1 MASALDRSISDLL
14 STKPPERAWAW
25 LIGRQVLGV
34 ISATLFGQFTKEVDP
49 PPSAWTYMGR
59 NVESTPNV
67 GNDYELKFGHIFP
80 DETMLAAKLDTLTIT
95 DDSLYNDSLAAQTV
109 DADDRVT
116 HIYVV
121 AGCTLSV
128 VNGRYYPCG
137 IEAGSIK
144 YRLKTFMSFSFPYF
158 IILPL
163 TVLQYDH
170 CSTGIVNDSDNYD

>member
-1 MASALDRSISDLL
+1 MVSGSESSTEQLMISAVDRSISDLL

-34 ISATLFGQFTKEVDP
+34 ISATLFGQFTKEVYP

-59 NVESTPNV
+59 NVESTPNT
-67 GNDYELKFGHIFP
+67 GNEYELKFGHIFP

-95 DDSLYNDSLAAQTV
+95 DDSLFDDSLAAQTV
-109 DADDRVT
+109 HPDDRVT

-137 IEAGSIK
+137 IEAGSVK
-144 YRLKTFMSFSFPYF
+144 YRLK
-158 IILPL
+158 
-163 TVLQYDH
+163 
-170 CSTGIVNDSDNYD
+170 